1 MRALRQ
7 LAYGIPPVLVDDATV
22 PVPKADEVLVRVR
35 AAGLNAADWLTST
48 GMPYIGRLAFGIR
61 VPSPS
66 IQGKDLAGT
75 VEAVGT
81 SVTGFKL
88 GDEVYAENAA
98 TAFAEYSCVPARFL
112 ALKPRNLSFAQA
124 AVVPLS
130 GNTALQGLR
139 ELADVRPG
147 QRVLVNGASGGVGS
161 FAVQIAKSM
170 GAHVTGVC
178 STRNLAFVR
187 SLGADA
193 AVDYTT
199 TDFTATGET
208 YDVIFDLVG
217 NHSLRDCRRA
227 LVPKGILVLSSGSG
241 SRLFGPIGRLLRAS
255 ASAPFISQRL
265 KPLAAVRS
273 AARLDGLRE
282 LIESGAVT
290 PQIERTMAFDKLPE
304 AIAYLGTGRVRGKI
318 AIVLHDEPSSA

>member
-7 LAYGIPPVLVDDATV
+7 LAYGVPPVVVEDAAV

-35 AAGLNAADWLTST
+35 AVGLNAADWLTST
-48 GMPYIGRLAFGIR
+48 GMPYIGRLAFGLR

-75 VEAVGT
+75 VEALGAA
-81 SVTGFKL
+81 VTAFTV
-88 GDEVYAENAA
+88 GDEVYAENVA
-98 TAFAEYSCVPARFL
+98 TAFAEYSCVPAQFL
-112 ALKPRNLSFAQA
+112 ALKPKNLSFGQA

-139 ELADVRPG
+139 ELADVQPG

-161 FAVQIAKSM
+161 FAVQIAKTM

-178 STRNLAFVR
+178 STRNLEFVR
-187 SLGADA
+187 SLGANEV
-193 AVDYTT
+193 VDYVT

-241 SRLFGPIGRLLRAS
+241 GPVFGPIGRLLRAV
-255 ASAPFISQRL
+255 ATAPFVSQRH

-273 AARLDGLRE
+273 AARLDALRA

-290 PQIERTMAFDKLPE
+290 PSIERTMPFHELPE
-304 AIAYLGTGRVRGKI
+304 AIAYLGTGRARGKI
-318 AIVLHDEPSSA
+318 AITVANGE